1 MKWIKKWKVKSSSR
15 NGYYVVAIDKDG
27 NYGCSCPVW
36 KFRRKECHHIIKV
49 KQSRSEEIVV
59 TGRPEAIS
67 AKVTKPIFKDGK
79 ILYPLVPIEP
89 FDTHMEATIVSFM
102 LKHGWS
108 ITEIKERRHLP
119 NSWTKRAVLDYIEK
133 YGMKEYKKI

>member
-1 MKWIKKWKVKSSSR
+1 MKQIKKWKVKSSSG
-15 NGYYVVAIDKDG
+15 NGYYVVAIDEDG
-27 NYGCSCPVW
+27 NYDCSCPVW
-36 KFRRKECHHIIKV
+36 KFKRKECHHIIKV
-49 KQSRSEEIVV
+49 KQSGSEKIKIID
-59 TGRPEAIS
+59 RPEAIP

-89 FDTHMEATIVSFM
+89 FDIHTEATIVSFM
-102 LKHGWS
+102 LKYGWS

-133 YGMKEYKKI
+133 YGMKEYESE